1 MIYKYTSILGVLRL
15 AVVVARKREVKLHI
29 VKKKKKKERKG
40 LLYPIPLNPFSFSS
54 QVWLF
59 VLCSSAQTFFSTFKP
74 NVLIL
79 GRYFAFFTL
88 QQIFEIL
95 IDFVLIN
102 GL

>member
-15 AVVVARKREVKLHI
+15 AVVARKRRVKLHI
-29 VKKKKKKERKG
+29 VKKKKKERKG
-40 LLYPIPLNPFSFSS
+40 LLYPIPLNLLSLPS
-54 QVWLF
+54 QGLLSVY
-59 VLCSSAQTFFSTFKP
+59 CSSAQTFFSTFKL

-88 QQIFEIL
+88 QQVFEIL

>member
-15 AVVVARKREVKLHI
+15 AVVARKRKVKLHI
-29 VKKKKKKERKG
+29 AKKKRKKG
-40 LLYPIPLNPFSFSS
+40 LLYPIPLNPLSLPS
-54 QVWLF
+54 QGRLSVY
-59 VLCSSAQTFFSTFKP
+59 CSSAQTFFSTFKP

-88 QQIFEIL
+88 QQVFEIL